1 MRAVFRIA
9 PLLIVTTVVCGHSL
23 PSMAAETSAA
33 AALTQK
39 NEPFMAAM
47 KRADA
52 ELNSARFNEA
62 KQLYQEAYEIGKKSG
77 VNRPDLAV
85 VLSNIAMIEKLNFHY
100 EEAQNNLFDAL
111 PMAGDDDAL
120 AALIH
125 TRLSSVMRAR
135 GNVEGALEHAKSSL
149 ELRRKLDPK
158 GSPVAESL
166 NNVAV
171 LSLDLKDYKA
181 AIDYCDQGLALL
193 RARGKEGSAEEAAVM
208 STKAAALTQQGQL
221 DAAIALLTQS
231 VASQEKAFGAD
242 SPKLAITLNNLAMA
256 IFKTGRY
263 KESEP
268 YLKRALKLN
277 ESSKPQDIAGAA
289 DASANLAVIYA
300 HLGDKA
306 SAEAN
311 FKKSLDYCKAI
322 NYRNLPDIK
331 EQYDLF
337 LAGAIAPAASTAV
350 TSAPVTVPAPAPA
363 ATPAAAPA
371 SEPAPESASTTDK
384 PTQ

>member
-1 MRAVFRIA
+1 MKRAVFRIA
-9 PLLIVTTVVCGHSL
+9 PLLMVSTVAYCLGL
-23 PSMAAETSAA
+23 PSRAAETTAA
-33 AALTQK
+33 AAVTQK

-62 KQLYQEAYEIGKKSG
+62 KQQYQEAYEIGKKSG

-171 LSLDLKDYKA
+171 LSLDVKDYKA

-208 STKAAALTQQGQL
+208 STKAAALTQEGQL

-300 HLGDKA
+300 HLGDKT

-311 FKKSLDYCKAI
+311 FKKSLEYCKAI
-322 NYRNLPDIK
+322 NYRNLADIK

-337 LAGAIAPAASTAV
+337 LAGVIAPGPSTAV
-350 TSAPVTVPAPAPA
+350 TSTPVTSAPATGPAPPVPTSVPTSAP
-363 ATPAAAPA
+363 TPAAEKPA
-371 SEPAPESASTTDK
+371 
-384 PTQ
+384 Q